1 MDWVLNALT
10 LLIGVGVTLEIGLLL
25 WIRHL
30 LVRIDALKMEL
41 ERSSRWW
48 TRYEQQRNSAK
59 HS

>member
-1 MDWVLNALT
+1 MDWVLNALG

-41 ERSSRWW
+41 ERSNRWW